1 MLLFGSSALPE
12 VAVVGGV
19 VPVDQGVALTQLVVI
34 TGLPVDLV
42 GRLVEF
48 PDSFLGFSVPSL
60 LRGYKGVGISP
71 VGEGTDFIGFHA
83 FVRFW
88 NSKERLILG
97 FFFFFST
104 CCHFLNAEVGGGKKR
119 QKDGRGTFSKVV
131 VRKFWLYRNYE

>member
-34 TGLPVDLV
+34 TGLPIDLL

-60 LRGYKGVGISP
+60 MRGYKGVGISP

-88 NSKERLILG
+88 NSKENEFRL
-97 FFFFFST
+97 FFAT
-104 CCHFLNAEVGGGKKR
+104 CCHFLNAEVGGEKKR
-119 QKDGRGTFSKVV
+119 QKDGRGAFSKVV
-131 VRKFWLYRNYE
+131 VRKFWSYRNYE